1 MNSDSNKKEDSAKI
15 MQDASFDNYNVK
27 KGIICI
33 LTAGMGFSLMSLFAR
48 LSGSLPTFEK
58 AFFRNIVA
66 AFVAI
71 YLLIKKKEL
80 GCLHLEKKSFLP
92 LLVRCTAGTI
102 GIICN
107 FWAVDHIALADANM
121 LNKMSPF
128 FCMIFAALI
137 LKDLPKPADIICII
151 MAMLGAIFVV
161 KPGSS
166 LFQAG
171 SLVGLLGGLGAGLAY
186 SCVRILGMQHV
197 KGEVIV
203 AAFSVFSSV
212 ICIPFIIMNHEP
224 MSLYQ
229 LTMLILAGCSAAAA
243 QLSITAAYT
252 YAPPKEISVYDYSQ
266 VIYAAVLAFI
276 VWGEV
281 PDRYSIIGYVIIIAA
296 AVLHWRIQ
304 LKDSK

>member
-1 MNSDSNKKEDSAKI
+1 MNSDKKTQAAK
-15 MQDASFDNYNVK
+15 ANAPVSENYNIK
-27 KGIICI
+27 KGILCI
-33 LTAGMGFSLMSLFAR
+33 LIAGMGFSLMSLFVR
-48 LSGSLPTFEK
+48 LAGELPTFEK

-66 AFVAI
+66 AAVAI

-80 GCLHLEKKSFLP
+80 DSIRIEKRSFLP
-92 LLVRCTAGTI
+92 LLVRCSAGTL

-128 FCMIFAALI
+128 FCMIFAALL
-137 LKDLPKPADIICII
+137 LKDIPKPADVVCII
-151 MAMLGAIFVV
+151 LAMLGAIFVV

-171 SLVGLLGGLGAGLAY
+171 SLIGLLGGLGAGLAY
-186 SCVRILGMQHV
+186 ACVRILGIQHV

-203 AAFSVFSSV
+203 AAFSVFSSLV
-212 ICIPFIIMNHEP
+212 CLPFIFFEHEP

-229 LTMLILAGCSAAAA
+229 LSMLLLAGCSAAAA

-266 VIYAAVLAFI
+266 VIYAAVLAFL
-276 VWGEV
+276 VWGEL
-281 PDRYSIIGYVIIIAA
+281 PDRYSLTGYAVIIIAA
-296 AVLHWRIQ
+296 VIHWRIQ
-304 LKDSK
+304 LKR

>member
-1 MNSDSNKKEDSAKI
+1 MDNDKKSEQSKSSA
-15 MQDASFDNYNVK
+15 AVTNENYNIK

-33 LTAGMGFSLMSLFAR
+33 LIAGMGFSLMTAFVR

-58 AFFRNIVA
+58 AFFRNFVA
-66 AFVAI
+66 AIVSI
-71 YLLIKKKEL
+71 YLIIKKGEL
-80 GCLHLEKKSFLP
+80 NAGALKLQSKSYLP
-92 LLVRCTAGTI
+92 LLVRCTAGTV

-128 FCMIFAALI
+128 FCMIFAAIL
-137 LKDLPKPADIICII
+137 LKDMPKHTDILCII
-151 MAMLGAIFVV
+151 MAIFGAVFVV

-166 LFQAG
+166 LFQPG

-186 SCVRILGMQHV
+186 CCVRILGMQHV

-203 AAFSVFSSV
+203 AAFSIFSSLV
-212 ICIPFIIMNHEP
+212 CLPIIIIDHEP

-229 LTMLILAGCSAAAA
+229 LSMLILAGCSAAAA
-243 QLSITAAYT
+243 QLAITAAYT

-266 VIYAAVLAFI
+266 VIYAALIAFI
-276 VWGEV
+276 VWGEI
-281 PDRYSIIGYVIIIAA
+281 PDYYSIAGYIIIIAA
-296 AVLHWRIQ
+296 AILHWRIQ
-304 LKDSK
+304 LNDK